1 MKKSVKAM
9 IIAALFLASTFFIV
23 GGAAATSLFDGGIP
37 AGWTT
42 VGNAGTLGANGVV
55 TLAPSGGSQYGWVS
69 TSGGVNGNHLS
80 IGGTDGS
87 TLTSSLFSASAGD
100 ALAFQF
106 NYVTSDG
113 AGYADY
119 AWARLLDS
127 SGTQVALLFTARTTP
142 NGNSVPGFG
151 MPAIAAT
158 IDPATVTITAGGP
171 QWSPPLGSYSG
182 ACYNA
187 GCGFTGWVKSTYD
200 IANAGNYYLQ
210 FGVANWQDT
219 IYDSGMAFDGITVG
233 GVPIGGAVPEPA
245 TMFLLGLGL
254 VGLARVRRKFKK

>member
-127 SGTQVALLFTARTTP
+127 SGTQVARFYSLRGRPPTAIP
-142 NGNSVPGFG
+142 C
-151 MPAIAAT
+151 
-158 IDPATVTITAGGP
+158 
-171 QWSPPLGSYSG
+171 LGS
-182 ACYNA
+182 AC
-187 GCGFTGWVKSTYD
+187 
-200 IANAGNYYLQ
+200 LQ
-210 FGVANWQDT
+210 SPRQ
-219 IYDSGMAFDGITVG
+219 
-233 GVPIGGAVPEPA
+233 
-245 TMFLLGLGL
+245 
-254 VGLARVRRKFKK
+254 

>member
-158 IDPATVTITAGGP
+158 IDPATVTITPGGP
-171 QWSPPLGSYSG
+171 QWSPLGSYSG